1 MNTEQIPLLKDV
13 YLMQPDDVGR
23 FADTLADGFSQY
35 ALFQH
40 ICDGKYDRDKMCLF
54 LTLTLAL

>member
-23 FADTLADGFSQY
+23 FADTLADVFPYSSTS
-35 ALFQH
+35 AAESTTMT
-40 ICDGKYDRDKMCLF
+40 R
-54 LTLTLAL
+54 